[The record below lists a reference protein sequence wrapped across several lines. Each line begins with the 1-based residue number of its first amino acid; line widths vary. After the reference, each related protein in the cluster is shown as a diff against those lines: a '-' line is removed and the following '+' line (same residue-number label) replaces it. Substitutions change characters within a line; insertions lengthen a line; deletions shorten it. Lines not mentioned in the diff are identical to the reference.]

1 MPKRLNPNLVKI
13 HRNYE
18 ISEVAELFCIHK
30 NTVRSWIKNGLP
42 VCDDKRP
49 ILIIGKYLKEFIQQ
63 KNSSQKQSCKLNEIY
78 CLKCKSP
85 HVPAENMVDY
95 QPNNSSNGRLFGLCP
110 VCESVINK
118 YINSSQLRQIRKHL
132 DVTLPKA

>member
-63 KNSSQKQSCKLNEIY
+63 RNSSQKQSCKLNEIY

-95 QPNNSSNGRLFGLCP
+95 QPNNSSNGRLIGLCP
-110 VCESVINK
+110 VCESIINK
-118 YINSSQLRQIRKHL
+118 YINSSQLKQIRKHL